1 VSGRD
6 AHLLLVGM
14 MGAGK
19 TTVGRLVAESLG
31 RPYRDSDAMV
41 EEATGHS
48 VRELFATKGEATF
61 RAAESDALHA
71 AVEPPP
77 AVISVAG
84 GAVLDPAN
92 RALLARSGT
101 VVWLRAEPATLAE
114 RVGEGAGRPLLA
126 PDPPRV
132 LADLDAVRRPLYA
145 EVADAVVDV
154 DELEPA
160 QVAEAVLRAAEGGR

>member
-1 VSGRD
+1 VSDGD
-6 AHLLLVGM
+6 KHLLLVGM

-19 TTVGRLVAESLG
+19 TTVGRLVAAALG

-41 EEATGHS
+41 QEATGHS
-48 VRELFATKGEATF
+48 VPELFATRGEATF
-61 RAAESDALHA
+61 RAAESDALRV

-92 RALLARSGT
+92 RALLAKSGT
-101 VVWLRAEPATLAE
+101 VVWLRAEPQTLAS
-114 RVGEGAGRPLLA
+114 RLGDGVGRPLLA
-126 PDPPRV
+126 PDPPRA
-132 LADLDAVRRPLYA
+132 LADLDSVRRPLYA
-145 EVADAVVDV
+145 EVADVVVDV

-160 QVAEAVLRAAEGGR
+160 QVAEAVLRIAARTR